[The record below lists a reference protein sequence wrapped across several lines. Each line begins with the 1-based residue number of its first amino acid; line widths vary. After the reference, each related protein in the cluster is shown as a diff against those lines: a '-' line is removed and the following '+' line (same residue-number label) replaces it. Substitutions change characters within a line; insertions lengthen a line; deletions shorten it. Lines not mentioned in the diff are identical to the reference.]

1 MLYKKNRILAGIFST
16 VLLLSLFTGCGA
28 TSAELPDTSS
38 TPSNTQSSNN
48 ESVLRYAV
56 ASSPKGL
63 FSPLL
68 STTTYDNNVNT
79 LVYSPLIL
87 LDENNEYQ
95 PGLAEKYEF
104 SDDKLTLTFNLRK
117 DVKWHDG
124 EEFTADDVA
133 FTFTSIADSKYTGS
147 RFNEISKIVGAQD
160 YHDGKSDSIS
170 GIKVIDANTI
180 SFTYTEVYAPALSN
194 FSQRGIIPKHIWSKV
209 DISDWENQS
218 DLLNKPIGTGPF
230 KLTDF
235 KADQYVELAKNDSY
249 FGGTPKID
257 KFIFKVTNTET
268 ELSELAKGDIDVVT
282 LSSIKEEDL
291 KELKDAGIKIEEK
304 PSANYQFMTM
314 NSNREFFKDK
324 KVRQAVTY
332 AINRS
337 GMVTSLLEEHGQV
350 VNAPLSLAGW
360 AYPESGLNSYDYN
373 VEKAKELLKDAGW
386 SENNGVL
393 EKDGKK
399 FQVELV
405 VPTGNKSREQS
416 APIIQQNLKD
426 IGITVNI
433 STMDVASAMAKT
445 KGEGDYDMALLGFT
459 LEVDPGDADRYWASN
474 IANGSQFNFSNFINS
489 KSDELIDKATKTVDR
504 DERKQIYAEWAQ
516 LINEEAPYVFLYSQN
531 DVRAYNPKLE
541 GYKYSAYSV
550 FPNIQNWTISK

>member
-1 MLYKKNRILAGIFST
+1 MLYKKNKILAGIFST

-28 TSAELPDTSS
+28 TSAELPDTS
-38 TPSNTQSSNN
+38 TPSNTQSSNG

-68 STTTYDNNVNT
+68 STTTYDNNVNS

-117 DVKWHDG
+117 GVKWHDG

-133 FTFTSIADSKYTGS
+133 FTFTSIADPKYTGS

-170 GIKVIDANTI
+170 GIKVIDPNTI

-209 DISDWENQS
+209 DIADWENQS

-282 LSSIKEEDL
+282 LSSIKEEEL

-324 KVRQAVTY
+324 KVRQAITY
-332 AINRS
+332 AINRK
-337 GMVTSLLEEHGQV
+337 GMVTSLLEDHGQV

-360 AYPESGLNSYDYN
+360 AYPESGLNNYDYN
-373 VEKAKELLKDAGW
+373 VEKAKELLKDSGW
-386 SENNGVL
+386 NENNGVL
-393 EKDGKK
+393 EKGGKK
-399 FQVELV
+399 FEVELV

-459 LEVDPGDADRYWASN
+459 LEVDPGDANRYWSSS

-489 KSDELIDKATKTVDR
+489 KSDELIDNATKTVDR

-541 GYKYSAYSV
+541 GYKYSAYSI

>member
-1 MLYKKNRILAGIFST
+1 MLYKKNKILAGIFST

-28 TSAELPDTSS
+28 TSAELPDTS
-38 TPSNTQSSNN
+38 TPSNTQSSNG

-68 STTTYDNNVNT
+68 STTTYDNNVNS

-117 DVKWHDG
+117 GVKWHDG

-133 FTFTSIADSKYTGS
+133 FTFTSIADPKYTGS

-170 GIKVIDANTI
+170 GIKVIDPNTI

-209 DISDWENQS
+209 DIADWENQS

-282 LSSIKEEDL
+282 LSSIKEEEL
-291 KELKDAGIKIEEK
+291 KELKEAGIKIEEK

-314 NSNREFFKDK
+314 NSNGEFFKDK
-324 KVRQAVTY
+324 KVRQAITY
-332 AINRS
+332 AINRK
-337 GMVTSLLEEHGQV
+337 GMVTSLLEDHGQV

-360 AYPESGLNSYDYN
+360 AYPKSGLNNYDYN
-373 VEKAKELLKDAGW
+373 VEKAKELLKDSGW
-386 SENNGVL
+386 NENNGVL

-399 FQVELV
+399 FEVELV

-459 LEVDPGDADRYWASN
+459 LEVDPGDANRYWSSS

-489 KSDELIDKATKTVDR
+489 KSDELIDNATKTVDR

-541 GYKYSAYSV
+541 GYKYSAYSI

>member
-1 MLYKKNRILAGIFST
+1 MLYKKNKILAGIFST

-28 TSAELPDTSS
+28 TSAELPDTS
-38 TPSNTQSSNN
+38 TPSNTQSLNG

-63 FSPLL
+63 FSSLL
-68 STTTYDNNVNT
+68 STTTYDNNVNS

-117 DVKWHDG
+117 GVKWHDG

-133 FTFTSIADSKYTGS
+133 FTFTSIADPKYTGS

-170 GIKVIDANTI
+170 GIKVIDPNTI

-209 DISDWENQS
+209 DIADWENQS

-282 LSSIKEEDL
+282 LSSIKEEEL

-324 KVRQAVTY
+324 KVRQAITY
-332 AINRS
+332 AINRK
-337 GMVTSLLEEHGQV
+337 GMVTSLLEDHGQV

-360 AYPESGLNSYDYN
+360 AYPESGLNNYDYN
-373 VEKAKELLKDAGW
+373 VEKAKELLKDSGW
-386 SENNGVL
+386 NENNGVL

-399 FQVELV
+399 FEVELV

-459 LEVDPGDADRYWASN
+459 LEVDPGDANRYWSSS

-489 KSDELIDKATKTVDR
+489 KSDELIDNATKTVDR

-541 GYKYSAYSV
+541 GYKYSAYSI

>member
-1 MLYKKNRILAGIFST
+1 MLYKKNRILASIFST

-28 TSAELPDTSS
+28 TSAELPDSS
-38 TPSNTQSSNN
+38 TQSTTQSSSD
-48 ESVLRYAV
+48 ESVLRYALE
-56 ASSPKGL
+56 SSPKGL

-68 STTTYDNNVNT
+68 STTTYDNNVNN

-117 DVKWHDG
+117 GVKWHDG

-133 FTFTSIADSKYTGS
+133 FTFTSIADPKYTGS
-147 RFNEISKIVGAQD
+147 RFNEISKITGAKE
-160 YHDGKSDSIS
+160 YHDGKADSVS
-170 GIKVIDANTI
+170 GIKVIDSNTI

-209 DISDWENQS
+209 DIADWENQS
-218 DLLNKPIGTGPF
+218 DLLNKPIGTGSF

-235 KADQYVELAKNDSY
+235 KPDQYVELVKNDSY
-249 FGGTPKID
+249 FGGAPKID

-268 ELSELAKGDIDVVT
+268 ELSELAKGDLDIVT
-282 LSSIKEEDL
+282 LSSIKEDEL
-291 KELKDAGIKIEEK
+291 KELKDQGIKIAEK

-314 NSNREFFKDK
+314 NSNREIFKDK
-324 KVRQAVTY
+324 KVRQAITY
-332 AINRS
+332 AINRKA
-337 GMVTSLLEEHGQV
+337 MMNSLLGEHGQV

-373 VEKAKELLKDAGW
+373 VDKAKELLKDAGW
-386 SENNGVL
+386 NENNGVL

-399 FQVELV
+399 FEVELI

-426 IGITVNI
+426 VGITVNI
-433 STMDVASAMAKT
+433 TTMDIASAMAKT

-459 LEVDPGDADRYWASN
+459 LEVDPGDADRYWSSS

-504 DERKQIYAEWAQ
+504 EERKQIYAEWAK
-516 LINEEAPYVFLYSQN
+516 LMNEEVPYVFLYSAN
-531 DVRAYNPKLE
+531 DVRAFNPKLE

>member
-1 MLYKKNRILAGIFST
+1 MLYKKNKILASIIST
-16 VLLLSLFTGCGA
+16 LLLVSLFTGCGA
-28 TSAELPDTSS
+28 TSSELPD
-38 TPSNTQSSNN
+38 SNTTSTDTSLSN

-68 STTTYDNNVNT
+68 SNTTYDNNVNS
-79 LVYSPLIL
+79 LVYSPLVL
-87 LDENNEYQ
+87 LDEKNEYQ

-117 DVKWHDG
+117 GVKWHDG

-133 FTFTSIADSKYTGS
+133 FTFISIADPKYTGS

-160 YHDGKSDSIS
+160 YHDGKADSVS
-170 GIKVIDANTI
+170 GIKVIDPNTI
-180 SFTYTEVYAPALSN
+180 SFTYTEVYASALSN

-209 DISDWENQS
+209 AISDWESQS

-268 ELSELAKGDIDVVT
+268 ELSELAKGDLDVVT
-282 LSSIKEEDL
+282 LSSTKEEDL

-314 NSNREFFKDK
+314 NSNREFFNDK
-324 KVRQAVTY
+324 KVRQAITY
-332 AINRS
+332 AINRK
-337 GMVTSLLEEHGQV
+337 GMVTSLLEDHGQV

-360 AYPESGLNSYDYN
+360 AYPESGLNNYDYN
-373 VEKAKELLKDAGW
+373 VEKAKELLKDSGW
-386 SENNGVL
+386 NENNGVL

-399 FQVELV
+399 FEVELV

-445 KGEGDYDMALLGFT
+445 EGEGDYDMALLGFT
-459 LEVDPGDADRYWASN
+459 LEVDPGDADRYWSSS

>member
-1 MLYKKNRILAGIFST
+1 MIYRKNKILAGILTS
-16 VLLLSLFTGCGA
+16 LLSLSLLTGCGSTTA
-28 TSAELPDTSS
+28 EIPTASTS
-38 TPSNTQSSNN
+38 QSSS
-48 ESVLRYAV
+48 EGAVLRYAV
-56 ASSPKGL
+56 PASPKGL

-68 STTTYDNNVNT
+68 SNTTYDNNVNN
-79 LVYSPLIL
+79 LVYSPLVL
-87 LDENNEYQ
+87 LDENNDYK

-104 SDDKLTLTFNLRK
+104 SDDKLTITFNLRK

-133 FTFTSIADSKYTGS
+133 FTFTSIADPKYTGS

-160 YHDGKSDSIS
+160 YHDGKADSIS
-170 GIKVIDANTI
+170 GIKVIDKNTI
-180 SFTYTEVYAPALSN
+180 SFTYTKVYAPALSN

-209 DISDWENQS
+209 NIAEWDKQT

-235 KADQYVELAKNDSY
+235 KADQYVELVKNDTY

-268 ELSELAKGDIDVVT
+268 ELSELAKGDIDVVELT
-282 LSSIKEEDL
+282 STKAEDL
-291 KELKDAGIKIEEK
+291 KTLKDAGIIIEEK

-324 KVRQAVTY
+324 KVRQAITY
-332 AINRS
+332 AINRK
-337 GMVTSLLEEHGQV
+337 GIVDSLLGEHGQV
-350 VNAPLSLAGW
+350 VNTPISPAGW
-360 AYPESGLNSYDYN
+360 AYPESGLNSYDYS
-373 VEKAKELLKDAGW
+373 VDKAKQLLKEAGW
-386 SENNGVL
+386 NDNNGVL

-399 FQVELV
+399 FEVDLM
-405 VPTGNKSREQS
+405 VPTGNKVREQS

-433 STMDVASAMAKT
+433 STMDIASAMAKT
-445 KGEGDYDMALLGFT
+445 KGQGDYDMGLLGFT
-459 LEVDPGDADRYWASN
+459 LEVDPGDADRYWASS
-474 IANGSQFNFSNFINS
+474 IANNSQFNFSNFINS
-489 KSDELIDKATKTVDR
+489 QSDELIDKATSTIDR
-504 DERKQIYAEWAQ
+504 NARKEIYAKWGQ
-516 LINEEAPYVFLYSQN
+516 ILNEEVPYVFLYSQN
-531 DVRAYNPKLE
+531 AIRAHNPKLQ

-550 FPNIQNWTISK
+550 FPDIQNWTISK

>member
-1 MLYKKNRILAGIFST
+1 MIYRKNKILAGILTS
-16 VLLLSLFTGCGA
+16 LLSLSLLTGCGSTTA
-28 TSAELPDTSS
+28 EIPTASTS
-38 TPSNTQSSNN
+38 QSSS
-48 ESVLRYAV
+48 EGAVLRYAV
-56 ASSPKGL
+56 PASPKGL

-68 STTTYDNNVNT
+68 SNTTYDNNVNN
-79 LVYSPLIL
+79 LVYSPLVL
-87 LDENNEYQ
+87 LDENNDYK

-104 SDDKLTLTFNLRK
+104 SDDKLTITFNLRK

-133 FTFTSIADSKYTGS
+133 FTFTSIADPKYTGS

-160 YHDGKSDSIS
+160 YHDGKADSIS
-170 GIKVIDANTI
+170 GIKVIDKNTI
-180 SFTYTEVYAPALSN
+180 SFTYTKVYAPALSN

-209 DISDWENQS
+209 NIAEWDKQT

-235 KADQYVELAKNDSY
+235 KADQYVELVKNDTY

-268 ELSELAKGDIDVVT
+268 ELSELAKGDIDVVELT
-282 LSSIKEEDL
+282 STKAEDL
-291 KELKDAGIKIEEK
+291 KTLKDAGIIIEEK

-324 KVRQAVTY
+324 KVRQAITY
-332 AINRS
+332 AINRK
-337 GMVTSLLEEHGQV
+337 GIVDSLLGEHGQV
-350 VNAPLSLAGW
+350 VNTPISPAGW
-360 AYPESGLNSYDYN
+360 AYPESGLNSYDYS
-373 VEKAKELLKDAGW
+373 VDKAKQLLKEAGW
-386 SENNGVL
+386 NDNNGVL

-399 FQVELV
+399 FEVDLM
-405 VPTGNKSREQS
+405 VPTGNKVREQS

-433 STMDVASAMAKT
+433 STMDIASAMAKT
-445 KGEGDYDMALLGFT
+445 KGQGDYDMGLLGFT
-459 LEVDPGDADRYWASN
+459 LEVDPGDADRYWASS
-474 IANGSQFNFSNFINS
+474 IANNSQFNFSNFINTQ
-489 KSDELIDKATKTVDR
+489 SDELIEKGATTIDR
-504 DERKQIYAEWAQ
+504 NERKEIYAKWGQ
-516 LINEEAPYVFLYSQN
+516 ILNEEVPYVFLYSQN
-531 DVRAYNPKLE
+531 AIRAHNPKLQ

-550 FPNIQNWTISK
+550 FPDIQNWTISK

>member
-1 MLYKKNRILAGIFST
+1 MLYKKNKILAGIFST

-28 TSAELPDTSS
+28 TSAELPDTS
-38 TPSNTQSSNN
+38 TPSTTQSSNG

-68 STTTYDNNVNT
+68 STTTYDNNVNS

-104 SDDKLTLTFNLRK
+104 SDDKLTLTFDLRK
-117 DVKWHDG
+117 DIKWHDG

-133 FTFTSIADSKYTGS
+133 FTFTSMADPKYTGS

-170 GIKVIDANTI
+170 GIKVIDPNTI

-194 FSQRGIIPKHIWSKV
+194 FSQRGIIPEHIWSKV
-209 DISDWENQS
+209 DIADWENQS
-218 DLLNKPIGTGPF
+218 ELLNKPIGTGPF

-282 LSSIKEEDL
+282 LSSIKEEEL

-324 KVRQAVTY
+324 KVRQAITY
-332 AINRS
+332 AINRK

-360 AYPESGLNSYDYN
+360 AYPESGLNNYDYN

-386 SENNGVL
+386 NDNNGVL

-399 FQVELV
+399 FEVELV

-459 LEVDPGDADRYWASN
+459 LEVDPGDADRYWSSS

-504 DERKQIYAEWAQ
+504 DERKQIYSEWAQ

-541 GYKYSAYSV
+541 GYKYSAYSI

>member
-1 MLYKKNRILAGIFST
+1 MLYKKNKILAGIFST

-133 FTFTSIADSKYTGS
+133 FTFTSIADPKYTGS
-147 RFNEISKIVGAQD
+147 RFNEISKIVGVQD

-194 FSQRGIIPKHIWSKV
+194 FSQRGIIPEHIWSKV
-209 DISDWENQS
+209 DIADWENQS
-218 DLLNKPIGTGPF
+218 ELLNKPIGTGPF

-235 KADQYVELAKNDSY
+235 KADQYVELAKNDIY

-282 LSSIKEEDL
+282 LSSIKEEEL

-324 KVRQAVTY
+324 KVRQAITY

-360 AYPESGLNSYDYN
+360 AYPESGINSYDYN

-393 EKDGKK
+393 EKAGKK
-399 FQVELV
+399 FEVELV

-459 LEVDPGDADRYWASN
+459 LEVDPGDADRYWSSN

-489 KSDELIDKATKTVDR
+489 KYNKYAT
-504 DERKQIYAEWAQ
+504 W
-516 LINEEAPYVFLYSQN
+516 
-531 DVRAYNPKLE
+531 
-541 GYKYSAYSV
+541 SAR
-550 FPNIQNWTISK
+550 

>member
-1 MLYKKNRILAGIFST
+1 MLYKKNKILAGIFST

-28 TSAELPDTSS
+28 TSAELPDTS
-38 TPSNTQSSNN
+38 TPSNTQSSNG

-68 STTTYDNNVNT
+68 STTTYDNNVNS

-117 DVKWHDG
+117 GVKWHDG

-133 FTFTSIADSKYTGS
+133 FTFTSIADPKYTGS

-170 GIKVIDANTI
+170 GIKVIDPNTI

-209 DISDWENQS
+209 DIADWENQS

-230 KLTDF
+230 KLIDF

-282 LSSIKEEDL
+282 LSSIKEEEL

-324 KVRQAVTY
+324 KVRQAITY
-332 AINRS
+332 AINRK
-337 GMVTSLLEEHGQV
+337 GMVTSLLEDHGQV

-360 AYPESGLNSYDYN
+360 AYPESGLNNYDYN
-373 VEKAKELLKDAGW
+373 VEKAKELLKDSGW
-386 SENNGVL
+386 NENNGVL

-399 FQVELV
+399 FEVELV

-459 LEVDPGDADRYWASN
+459 LEVDPGDANRYWSSS

-489 KSDELIDKATKTVDR
+489 KSDELIDNATKTVDR

-541 GYKYSAYSV
+541 GYKYSAYSI

>member
-1 MLYKKNRILAGIFST
+1 MLYKKNRILASIFST

-28 TSAELPDTSS
+28 TSAELPDSS
-38 TPSNTQSSNN
+38 TQSTTQSSSD
-48 ESVLRYAV
+48 ESVLRYALE
-56 ASSPKGL
+56 SSPKGL

-68 STTTYDNNVNT
+68 STTTYDNNVNN

-117 DVKWHDG
+117 GVKWHDG

-133 FTFTSIADSKYTGS
+133 FTFTSIADPKYTGS
-147 RFNEISKIVGAQD
+147 RFNEISKITGAKE
-160 YHDGKSDSIS
+160 YHDGKADSVS
-170 GIKVIDANTI
+170 GIKVIDSNTI

-209 DISDWENQS
+209 DIADWENQS
-218 DLLNKPIGTGPF
+218 DLLNKPIGTGSF

-235 KADQYVELAKNDSY
+235 KPDQYVELVKNDSY
-249 FGGTPKID
+249 FGGAPKID

-268 ELSELAKGDIDVVT
+268 ELSELAKGDLDIVT
-282 LSSIKEEDL
+282 LSSIKEDEL
-291 KELKDAGIKIEEK
+291 KELKDQGIKIAEK

-314 NSNREFFKDK
+314 NSNREIFKDK
-324 KVRQAVTY
+324 KVRQAITY
-332 AINRS
+332 AINRKA
-337 GMVTSLLEEHGQV
+337 MMNSLLGEHGQV

-360 AYPESGLNSYDYN
+360 VYPESGLNSYDYN
-373 VEKAKELLKDAGW
+373 VDKAKELLKDAGW
-386 SENNGVL
+386 NENNGVL

-399 FQVELV
+399 FEVELI

-426 IGITVNI
+426 VGITVNI
-433 STMDVASAMAKT
+433 TTMDIASAMAKT

-459 LEVDPGDADRYWASN
+459 LEVDPGDADRYWSSS

-504 DERKQIYAEWAQ
+504 EERKQIYAEWAK
-516 LINEEAPYVFLYSQN
+516 LMNEEVPYVFLYSAN
-531 DVRAYNPKLE
+531 DVRAFNPKLE

>member
-1 MLYKKNRILAGIFST
+1 MLYRKNKILAGILLTLMS
-16 VLLLSLFTGCGA
+16 LSLLSGCGS
-28 TSAELPDTSS
+28 TSAEIPVTNSSS
-38 TPSNTQSSNN
+38 TSQSSSDG
-48 ESVLRYAV
+48 SVLRYAV

-68 STTTYDNNVNT
+68 SNTTYDNNVNN
-79 LVYSPLIL
+79 LVYSPLVL
-87 LDENNEYQ
+87 LDENNDYK

-104 SDDKLTLTFNLRK
+104 SDDNLTLTFNLRK

-124 EEFTADDVA
+124 EDFTADDVA
-133 FTFTSIADSKYTGS
+133 FTFTSIADPKYTGS

-160 YHDGKSDSIS
+160 YHDGKADSIS
-170 GIKVIDANTI
+170 GIKVIDKNTI
-180 SFTYTEVYAPALSN
+180 SFTYTKVYAPALSN

-209 DISDWENQS
+209 AIADWDKQT

-235 KADQYVELAKNDSY
+235 KADQYVELVKNDTY

-268 ELSELAKGDIDVVT
+268 ELSELAKGDLDVVELT
-282 LSSIKEEDL
+282 STKAEDL
-291 KELKDAGIKIEEK
+291 KTLKDAGIMIEEK

-324 KVRQAVTY
+324 KVRQAITY
-332 AINRS
+332 AINRK
-337 GMVTSLLEEHGQV
+337 GIVDSLLAEHGQV
-350 VNAPLSLAGW
+350 VNTPISPAGW
-360 AYPESGLNSYDYN
+360 AYPESGLNSYDYS
-373 VEKAKELLKDAGW
+373 VDKAKELLKEAGW
-386 SENNGVL
+386 SNNNGVL

-399 FQVELV
+399 FEVDLM
-405 VPTGNKSREQS
+405 VPTGNKVREQS

-426 IGITVNI
+426 VGITVNI

-445 KGEGDYDMALLGFT
+445 KGEGDYDMGVLGFT
-459 LEVDPGDADRYWASN
+459 LEVDPGDADRYWSSK
-474 IANGSQFNFSNFINS
+474 IANGSQFNFSNFINTQ
-489 KSDELIDKATKTVDR
+489 SDELIEKGATTIDR
-504 DERKQIYAEWAQ
+504 NERKEIYSKWGQI
-516 LINEEAPYVFLYSQN
+516 LNEEAPYVFLYSQN
-531 DVRAYNPKLE
+531 AIRAHNPKLE

-550 FPNIQNWTISK
+550 FPDIQNWTISK

>member
-1 MLYKKNRILAGIFST
+1 MLYKKNKILAGIFST

-28 TSAELPDTSS
+28 TSAELPDTS
-38 TPSNTQSSNN
+38 TPSNTQSSNG

-68 STTTYDNNVNT
+68 STTTYDNNVNS

-117 DVKWHDG
+117 GVKWHDG

-133 FTFTSIADSKYTGS
+133 FTFTSIADPKYTGS

-170 GIKVIDANTI
+170 GIKVIDPNTI

-209 DISDWENQS
+209 DIADWENQS

-282 LSSIKEEDL
+282 LSSIKEEEL

-324 KVRQAVTY
+324 KVRQAITY
-332 AINRS
+332 AINRK
-337 GMVTSLLEEHGQV
+337 GMVTSLLEDHGQV

-360 AYPESGLNSYDYN
+360 AYPESGLNNYDYN
-373 VEKAKELLKDAGW
+373 VEKAKELLKDSGW
-386 SENNGVL
+386 NENNGVL

-399 FQVELV
+399 FEVELV

-459 LEVDPGDADRYWASN
+459 LEVDPGDANRYWSSS

-489 KSDELIDKATKTVDR
+489 KSDELIDNATKTVDR

-541 GYKYSAYSV
+541 GYKYSAYSI

>member
-1 MLYKKNRILAGIFST
+1 MLYKKNKLLAGIFST

-28 TSAELPDTSS
+28 TSAELPDTT
-38 TPSNTQSSNN
+38 TPSTTQSSNGK
-48 ESVLRYAV
+48 SVLRYAV

-68 STTTYDNNVNT
+68 STTTYDNNVNS

-133 FTFTSIADSKYTGS
+133 FTFTSIADPKYTGS

-170 GIKVIDANTI
+170 GIKVIDTNTI

-209 DISDWENQS
+209 DIADWENQS

-282 LSSIKEEDL
+282 LSSIKEEEL

-324 KVRQAVTY
+324 KVRQAITY
-332 AINRS
+332 AINRK
-337 GMVTSLLEEHGQV
+337 GMVTSLLEDHGQV

-360 AYPESGLNSYDYN
+360 AYPESGLNNYEYN

-386 SENNGVL
+386 NENNGVL

-399 FQVELV
+399 FEVELV

-459 LEVDPGDADRYWASN
+459 LEVDPGDADRYWSSS

>member
-1 MLYKKNRILAGIFST
+1 MLYKKNKILAGIFST

-28 TSAELPDTSS
+28 TSAELPDTS
-38 TPSNTQSSNN
+38 TPSNTQSSNG

-68 STTTYDNNVNT
+68 STTTYDNNVNS

-117 DVKWHDG
+117 GVKWHDG

-133 FTFTSIADSKYTGS
+133 FTFTSIADPKYTGS

-170 GIKVIDANTI
+170 GIKVIDPNTI

-209 DISDWENQS
+209 DIADWENQS

-282 LSSIKEEDL
+282 LSSIKEEEL
-291 KELKDAGIKIEEK
+291 KELKEAGIKIEEK

-324 KVRQAVTY
+324 KVRQAITY
-332 AINRS
+332 AINRK
-337 GMVTSLLEEHGQV
+337 GMVTSLLEDHGQV

-360 AYPESGLNSYDYN
+360 AYPKSGLNNYDYN
-373 VEKAKELLKDAGW
+373 VEKAKELLKDSGW
-386 SENNGVL
+386 NENNGVL

-399 FQVELV
+399 FEVELV

-433 STMDVASAMAKT
+433 STMDVASTMAKT

-459 LEVDPGDADRYWASN
+459 LEVDPGDANRYWSSS

-489 KSDELIDKATKTVDR
+489 KSDELIDNATKTVDR

-541 GYKYSAYSV
+541 GYKYSAYSI

>member
-1 MLYKKNRILAGIFST
+1 MLYRKNRILASIFST

-28 TSAELPDTSS
+28 TSAELPDSS
-38 TPSNTQSSNN
+38 AQSTTQSSSA

-56 ASSPKGL
+56 ESSPKGL

-68 STTTYDNNVNT
+68 SNTTYDNNINN

-117 DVKWHDG
+117 GVKWHDG

-133 FTFTSIADSKYTGS
+133 FTFTSIADPKYTGS
-147 RFNEISKIVGAQD
+147 RFNEISKIAGAKE
-160 YHDGKSDSIS
+160 YHDGKADSVS
-170 GIKVIDANTI
+170 GIKVIDSNTI

-209 DISDWENQS
+209 DIADWENQS
-218 DLLNKPIGTGPF
+218 DLLNKPVGTGSF

-235 KADQYVELAKNDSY
+235 KPDQYVELVKNDSY
-249 FGGTPKID
+249 FGGAPKID

-268 ELSELAKGDIDVVT
+268 ELSELAKGDLDVVT
-282 LSSIKEEDL
+282 LSSIKEDEL
-291 KELKDAGIKIEEK
+291 KELKDQGIEIAEK

-324 KVRQAVTY
+324 KVRQAITY
-332 AINRS
+332 AINRKA
-337 GMVTSLLEEHGQV
+337 MMNSLIGEHGQV

-373 VEKAKELLKDAGW
+373 LDKAKELLKDAGW
-386 SENNGVL
+386 NENNGVL

-399 FQVELV
+399 FEVELI

-426 IGITVNI
+426 VGITVNI
-433 STMDVASAMAKT
+433 TTMDIASAMAKT

-459 LEVDPGDADRYWASN
+459 LEVDPGDADRYWSSS

-504 DERKQIYAEWAQ
+504 EERKQIYAEWAK
-516 LINEEAPYVFLYSQN
+516 LLNEEVPYVFLYSAN

>member
-1 MLYKKNRILAGIFST
+1 MLYKKNKILAGIFST

-28 TSAELPDTSS
+28 TSAELPDTS
-38 TPSNTQSSNN
+38 TPSNTQSSNG

-68 STTTYDNNVNT
+68 STTTYDNNVNS

-117 DVKWHDG
+117 GVKWHDG

-133 FTFTSIADSKYTGS
+133 FTFTSIADPKYTGS

-170 GIKVIDANTI
+170 GIKVIDPNTI

-209 DISDWENQS
+209 DIADWENQS

-282 LSSIKEEDL
+282 LSSIKEEEL

-324 KVRQAVTY
+324 KVRQAITY
-332 AINRS
+332 AINRK
-337 GMVTSLLEEHGQV
+337 GMVTSLLEDHGQV

-360 AYPESGLNSYDYN
+360 AYPKSGLNNYDYN
-373 VEKAKELLKDAGW
+373 VEKAKELLKDSGW
-386 SENNGVL
+386 NENNGVL

-399 FQVELV
+399 FEVELV

-459 LEVDPGDADRYWASN
+459 LEVDPGDANRYWSSS

-489 KSDELIDKATKTVDR
+489 KSDELIDNATKTVDR

-541 GYKYSAYSV
+541 GYKYSAYSI